1 MEMSEVASLHS
12 AAPSAMPP
20 PAVSHYESKQHAHR
34 LHGKQR
40 NPRNQPEVTMKAVH
54 DSVGGPSRAAA
65 AAEGVRQQ
73 KHSSK
78 DDSGSAQPSKASAH
92 GLAHTRSM
100 TATGEV
106 RAPCLGSE
114 AAGNLEALF
123 LQRGAAELTLQG
135 SAAATQNP
143 ASTAKKESMHN
154 KRGLVEQAP
163 GHVKHPR
170 HRTDTHQGHIGWL
183 PTSSQDTT
191 KATEDAISAGHNASS
206 RKQEDPEIS
215 RKSGRKAAQEKPEL
229 SGSQHVLP
237 STIVLD
243 IWQTYNRAD
252 PRPLSALCTCSTC
265 QRHSRAYIHHLLQT
279 KEILAQVL
287 SIFEMYPILCMSVL
301 CLLLMLA
308 PPLMLRFATF

>member
-1 MEMSEVASLHS
+1 MDASFAVHATSAGHALLLKPAEWKAHNMQMSEVASLHS
-12 AAPSAMPP
+12 APPSSISQ

-34 LHGKQR
+34 PHGKQR
-40 NPRNQPEVTMKAVH
+40 NLRNQPEVTMKAVH

-65 AAEGVRQQ
+65 AGEGVRQQ

-78 DDSGSAQPSKASAH
+78 DNSGSAQPSKAAAH
-92 GLAHTRSM
+92 ALANTRSIV
-100 TATGEV
+100 ATGEV
-106 RAPCLGSE
+106 CAPCLGSE
-114 AAGNLEALF
+114 TAGNPKGLF
-123 LQRGAAELTLQG
+123 LQGGAAELSLRG
-135 SAAATQNP
+135 CAAAPQYP

-170 HRTDTHQGHIGWL
+170 HRADSHQGHIGWL

-206 RKQEDPEIS
+206 RKQEDPEVS
-215 RKSGRKAAQEKPEL
+215 RKAGRKAAQGKPAL

-243 IWQTYNRAD
+243 IWKTFNRAD

-287 SIFEMYPILCMSVL
+287 SIV
-301 CLLLMLA
+301 
-308 PPLMLRFATF
+308 